1 MEIKFTDNSIEI
13 LTEAMKAKRAAL
25 EAVGM
30 KAEGYA
36 KRELT
41 EFPAVDTGR
50 LRNSITHATKMDA
63 GKTFSY
69 KDSKRNEYLD
79 KIGGGDGADDDA
91 VYIGTNVEYGKWIEN
106 GTGIYAS
113 DGQGK
118 KDSWV
123 YYDDEGSPH
132 LTGGHRAVHFLKK
145 AATEHSDEYREIVE
159 KKFKNV

>member
-1 MEIKFTDNSIEI
+1 MEIKFTDNSIEV

-25 EAVGM
+25 EAVGL

-50 LRNSITHATKMDA
+50 LRNSITHAI
-63 GKTFSY
+63 GK
-69 KDSKRNEYLD
+69 
-79 KIGGGDGADDDA
+79 GDDDDS

-113 DGQGK
+113 DGQGR
-118 KDSWV
+118 KDPWV
-123 YYDDEGSPH
+123 YQDDEGNYH
-132 LTGGHRAVHFLKK
+132 LTNGVRPVHFLKK